1 MAQYNPNLSVA
12 EERPNNLHCEPA
24 TPSAPDFEPYLEVDN
39 VSAEVGANEP
49 RPRNTDLA
57 SLDEEP
63 SQTTTI
69 FSLEYPL
76 LIFLVL
82 CLLVVALESVKI
94 ARAGATRT
102 QSVFAAIVVVLLMFA
117 FFLLGVWL
125 LLTLVQGQA
134 ASRLSST
141 AIAIALPF
149 VLWLVTSVATSSAL
163 GTTYRLFD

>member
-12 EERPNNLHCEPA
+12 EERPNNLYCEPA

-39 VSAEVGANEP
+39 DFAESGANQG
-49 RPRNTDLA
+49 RANA
-57 SLDEEP
+57 S
-63 SQTTTI
+63 TTTI

-102 QSVFAAIVVVLLMFA
+102 QSVFAAIVAVLLMFV

-125 LLTLVQGQA
+125 LLTLTQGQA
-134 ASRLSST
+134 ATHVSST

-149 VLWLVTSVATSSAL
+149 VLWLVTSVTTSSAL